1 MHSVIHNCSAFHS
14 TWFRHCENTWVTDS
28 WCQATTTLLIAVCQH
43 QFVPAV
49 TSSETSQACF
59 CLQIAV
65 SAQPLLA
72 CSSAEP
78 CSIACAQLNAR
89 QWDLVLSGEAGR
101 GWSGGRMRCWS
112 AWRWSFGQEI
122 ICRWGVTAVAIKNLE
137 MENKRLLLVHSLRW
151 MEAKADRRTDRAVG

>member
-14 TWFRHCENTWVTDS
+14 TWFTHCENTWVTDS

-49 TSSETSQACF
+49 TSSETFQACF
-59 CLQIAV
+59 CLPIAI

-89 QWDLVLSGEAGR
+89 QWELVLSGEAGLGKLEKGGAAGPHDFCPLPR
-101 GWSGGRMRCWS
+101 NKFVGEAWQPQPSKTLKRKTSDYSWFTVSDGWKQKQIGGQTER
-112 AWRWSFGQEI
+112 
-122 ICRWGVTAVAIKNLE
+122 
-137 MENKRLLLVHSLRW
+137 
-151 MEAKADRRTDRAVG
+151 